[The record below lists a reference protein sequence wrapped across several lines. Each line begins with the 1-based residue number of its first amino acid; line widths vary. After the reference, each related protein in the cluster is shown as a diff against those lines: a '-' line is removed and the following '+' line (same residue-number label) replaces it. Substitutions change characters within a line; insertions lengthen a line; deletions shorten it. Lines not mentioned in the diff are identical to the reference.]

1 MREVVY
7 LPQTLPVKAL
17 RPEHC
22 GRVARQVGSL
32 GAKRGCKAARIVG
45 RYAFFGLRGRPW
57 AAAGMGIVMGFGLR
71 GRPWAAPGMRTVMG
85 FGLRGRPWAAQ
96 RRGPYVNCPT
106 SRSPASGGPNVNK
119 LATNRIE
126 IIDSNCSAVWP
137 PELERERV
145 FG

>member
-57 AAAGMGIVMGFGLR
+57 AAAGMVIVMGFGLR
-71 GRPWAAPGMRTVMG
+71 GRPWAAAGMRAVMK
-85 FGLRGRPWAAQ
+85 GRK
-96 RRGPYVNCPT
+96 G
-106 SRSPASGGPNVNK
+106 NK
-119 LATNRIE
+119 GSKGREGTK
-126 IIDSNCSAVWP
+126 STKM
-137 PELERERV
+137 PEL
-145 FG
+145 